1 MGAAA
6 KLPKKPGIQKLTPL
20 SSAAA
25 IVGALMS
32 TPRTKTNC
40 LSLEHVIPRPPNN
53 WESRHRIKGVRVAL
67 ANSVAREGDL
77 WRKCHIALRSTQA
90 MQLGTSS
97 REPLA
102 QFGHLVLQPA
112 LGGHQF
118 GAALA
123 DDGARRAKRGSS
135 NARRLKPTRGGAPAR
150 QRRRDRGNH
159 TRRDPARARILQ
171 RSRRPRPRRG
181 ARQARPGNQRET
193 RASDLRELR
202 RHIAGVNSV
211 LAEVRAADR
220 EHERVVDL

>member
-67 ANSVAREGDL
+67 ANSVAREGGL

-112 LGGHQF
+112 LGSHQF

-123 DDGARRAKRGSS
+123 DGEPVTHEKWQEHLR
-135 NARRLKPTRGGAPAR
+135 PH
-150 QRRRDRGNH
+150 RRD
-159 TRRDPARARILQ
+159 AFWAS
-171 RSRRPRPRRG
+171 RSLRPW
-181 ARQARPGNQRET
+181 RPG
-193 RASDLRELR
+193 
-202 RHIAGVNSV
+202 GG
-211 LAEVRAADR
+211 
-220 EHERVVDL
+220 